1 MNIPSDPVMLMS
13 MLNMKLRDGG
23 YESLNDLCLSLGL
36 DEKEVVAKLAAAG
49 FDYKANVKEFR

>member
-49 FDYKANVKEFR
+49 FDYMPEIKQFR